1 MEVFYGFLLL
11 LRTNRKRI
19 HTTNIIISFKAEF
32 GGGGGLLVRQVVKEE
47 EGLAVAVAHDVK

>member
-32 GGGGGLLVRQVVKEE
+32 GGGGGGGGTSSRQGRKRS
-47 EGLAVAVAHDVK
+47 GSGSGT